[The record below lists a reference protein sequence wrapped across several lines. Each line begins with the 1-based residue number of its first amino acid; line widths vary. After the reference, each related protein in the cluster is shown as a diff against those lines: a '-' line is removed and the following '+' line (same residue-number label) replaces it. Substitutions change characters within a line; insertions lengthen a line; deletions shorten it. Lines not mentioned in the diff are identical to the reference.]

1 MAINSFPISTK
12 TFSSIGAGSVEYL
25 SNYASLAAAIS
36 SLGTKPCTLVI
47 NANADVS
54 APVTIPATTVIA
66 QINEAL
72 LSKTST
78 GAITFE
84 GMGVAAPESQVP
96 LFSGFA
102 SGDITWT
109 GTDYPSRIS
118 SSLWADTN
126 WGARLSQATAA
137 FTSQNVTILASPLG
151 TPTAQVTIKSGQSVY
166 FTRGTY
172 ENAID
177 AAPWV
182 VLESDTCVYGDGIGQ
197 TIIKESSASGRVQG
211 FYADG
216 VITYPYDGFNKNII
230 VRDITFLGEPTQ
242 TVNSAMS
249 AVFLGNCTNG
259 IVRNCEFWGT
269 HGFGCYVGAFATAGY
284 HAQNCYIDHNIFR
297 DLKTQNC
304 GALSGKNIF
313 ITDNLFTEMNTDV
326 SNPLLVAIDIEPN
339 ATGEYVENLQI
350 LNNII
355 DARGAVQSVSGII
368 LQIGGSATN
377 SQFCRIAGNIIV
389 GQDPVLPETGTLVA
403 GIVVAGSFSSV
414 IENNIITGAGQQ
426 GLALYSLDEC
436 DVRDN
441 TLLNCGGG
449 GTSAVLVNGC
459 TETRVRANRAA
470 AQAGFAAVAYVDEVA
485 PASNKY
491 IYNEFSAINLG
502 VGSTSAVAPIVYV

>member
-1 MAINSFPISTK
+1 MVISAFPINTAN
-12 TFSSIGAGSVEYL
+12 FASIGAGAVKYV
-25 SNYASLAAAIS
+25 SNYASFAAAVSAIS
-36 SLGTKPCTLVI
+36 STPTTLYI
-47 NANADVS
+47 NQDTNVAA
-54 APVTIPATTVIA
+54 ATTIPATLTLA
-66 QINEAL
+66 QLNNSVL
-72 LSKTST
+72 TKTSS
-78 GAITFE
+78 GALDFK
-84 GMGVAAPESQVP
+84 GVCLSNPESQIP

-102 SGDITWT
+102 AGDITWT
-109 GTDYPSRIS
+109 GTTWPAIIS
-118 SSLWADTN
+118 SLLWADTN
-126 WGARLSQATAA
+126 WGARLSRATAS
-137 FTSQNVTILASPLG
+137 FTAKDSTILVFEGGA
-151 TPTAQVTIKSGQSVY
+151 PTAQVTIKSGQSVY
-166 FTRGTY
+166 FTRGIY

-197 TIIKESSASGRVQG
+197 TVIKESSASGRVQG

-216 VITYPYDGFNKNII
+216 VIAYPYDGFNKNII
-230 VRDITFLGEPTQ
+230 IRDITFLGEPTQ

-249 AVFLGNCTNG
+249 AVLLGNCTNG

-284 HAQNCYIDHNIFR
+284 HAQNCFIDQNIFR

-313 ITDNLFTEMNTDV
+313 ITNNVFTEMNTDV

-339 ATGEYVENLQI
+339 AIGEYVENLQV

-355 DARGAVQSVSGII
+355 DARDAVQSVNGII

-377 SQFCRIAGNIIV
+377 SQFCRIAGNIII

-403 GIVVAGSFSSV
+403 GITVAGSFSSV

-426 GLALYSLDEC
+426 GLALHSLDEC
-436 DVRDN
+436 DVRNN

-449 GTSAVLVNGC
+449 GNSAVLVSGC
-459 TETRVRANRAA
+459 TETRVRANRAT
-470 AQAGFAAVAYVDEVA
+470 AQAGFAAVAYLDEVV

-502 VGSTSAVAPIVYV
+502 VGSTSAVAPIVYA